1 MPRRQIQRSCEA
13 TPSHGCAAAEAAPT
27 APGVMPKEPP
37 ATLAPV
43 PLNAAPEKARL
54 RSPIATSPG
63 AAAPILARRAR
74 TPSREP
80 SSATCALVEADVQTQ
95 KAAEAPKREPLDGDL
110 IRRRW
115 RSLIGRHPPKTLS
128 HVLMDR
134 ILAWR
139 EQVAEVGDI
148 SSLSQAILAAA
159 LAAKVGEGKD
169 SQAPNSEGAGNHDA
183 HRHRTHAPIRVGT
196 TLIREHAGVLH
207 RVTVVAEGFEWDG
220 QIFAS
225 LSAVARAITGVRW
238 NGRRFFALDRG
249 PRQAVAPKGREQDA
263 GARRDS
269 DEPIESAR
277 A

>member
-1 MPRRQIQRSCEA
+1 MAALPLRPRRRRQESCRRSRRRRSRRSLS
-13 TPSHGCAAAEAAPT
+13 TPVPRTLASAAPT
-27 APGVMPKEPP
+27 ATSLG
-37 ATLAPV
+37 AT
-43 PLNAAPEKARL
+43 
-54 RSPIATSPG
+54 
-63 AAAPILARRAR
+63 APIPARRAR

-80 SSATCALVEADVQTQ
+80 SSATSAPVEADVQTR
-95 KAAEAPKREPLDGDL
+95 KAPEAPKREPLDGDL

-139 EQVAEVGDI
+139 EQVAEVGDL
-148 SSLSQAILAAA
+148 SSRSRAILAAA
-159 LAAKVGEGKD
+159 LAGKAGGGKD
-169 SQAPNSEGAGNHDA
+169 GQAPNSEGAGNHDA
-183 HRHRTHAPIRVGT
+183 HRASTSRPNSCWNHIDSRARRRSASRHSR
-196 TLIREHAGVLH
+196 R
-207 RVTVVAEGFEWDG
+207 RGFEWDG

-249 PRQAVAPKGREQDA
+249 PRRQAVAPKGREQDA
-263 GARRDS
+263 GARRAS